1 MMEMKYWFILCTIGF
16 CVASA
21 YAEGTPSTPGKK
33 LCQFNIG
40 KQSHAPLIVP
50 ITLEGKTYRFLI
62 DTGATMTLFHETLRP
77 LLGKPR
83 LFKTKIG
90 GKDQVSRIYYAPEA
104 KMGKIE
110 LLYGGLVL
118 CMDLTAVR
126 EALGVEI
133 DGVIGT
139 RLLSPYVM
147 QIDPDAGLLT
157 FYESTE
163 GERQEWGDRVR
174 LIGDEL
180 GRVMLPVFLPQSEGK
195 RNDQPNV
202 TALLLDTGF
211 FETAQFAEEIF
222 DHFAKD
228 QPKFTTPVMMMI
240 DDGAGVAETP
250 AMRGLSFQT
259 AGKNSRAMGY
269 EQLIVSKARRG
280 NRLGLPWIRRHVTTI
295 DFLNTCMYLKKAKA
309 FAAPDE
315 IDMSGLTLSGTT
327 DGITVTHVAAKSAGA
342 KAGIKIGDVILKV
355 SGQRIK
361 AAHLP
366 SLRNLLRSK
375 TDAKY
380 EIVFRRGKKGFKTTI
395 QLKRRV

>member
-1 MMEMKYWFILCTIGF
+1 MKHWLILWLVGF

-21 YAEGTPSTPGKK
+21 CAEGMPSKPGKK
-33 LCQFNIG
+33 LCEFNIG

-62 DTGATMTLFHETLRP
+62 DTGAIMTLFHEPLRP
-77 LLGKPR
+77 LLGKP
-83 LFKTKIG
+83 KQSVKMKIG
-90 GKDQVSRIYYAPEA
+90 GKDQVFRMYYAPEA

-110 LLYGGLVL
+110 LVYGGPVL
-118 CMDLTAVR
+118 CMDLTAQR
-126 EALGVEI
+126 ESLGVQI
-133 DGVIGT
+133 DGVIGAY
-139 RLLSPYVM
+139 LLRRYVM
-147 QIDPDAGLLT
+147 QIDPDAGHLT
-157 FYESTE
+157 FYESTF
-163 GERQEWGDRVR
+163 GERPEWGDRVR
-174 LIGDEL
+174 LVGDDG

-195 RNDQPNV
+195 GADQPNV

-211 FETAQFAEEIF
+211 FETAQFAAEIF

-228 QPKFTTPVMMMI
+228 QPKFTTPVMTMI

-250 AMRGLSFQT
+250 VMRGLSFQT

-280 NRLGLPWIRRHVTTI
+280 NRLGLPWVRRHVATI
-295 DFLNTCMYLKKAKA
+295 DFLNTCMYLKKAKG
-309 FAAPDE
+309 FASPDE

-327 DGITVTHVAAKSAGA
+327 DGITVTHVAAESAGA
-342 KAGIKIGDVILKV
+342 KAGLNVGDVILKV
-355 SGQRIK
+355 SGQRID

-375 TDAKY
+375 VDAKY
-380 EIVFRRGKKGFKTTI
+380 ELVFRRGKKGFKTTI